1 MDAREL
7 LDKYYEVSMEGVD
20 LRRFLDRLDAGE
32 FGKVE
37 PEVVVEFLR
46 ELEAVILSNIE
57 IKAQEAPHYAQRREE
72 VIQETQREFDELV
85 ARYLRKS

>member
-32 FGKVE
+32 FGEVE
-37 PEVVVEFLR
+37 PQVVVEFLR
-46 ELEAVILSNIE
+46 ELEALILSNIE
-57 IKAQEAPHYAQRREE
+57 TKAQEAPHYAERREQ
-72 VIQETQREFDELV
+72 VIEETQREFDELV
-85 ARYLRKS
+85 ARYLRKA